1 MAAEAGNE
9 KTIPRKGRRVLAGW
23 GLLAGALAALGL
35 AAAGAGAVA
44 AGLAAGAGLGAGV
57 WLWCW
62 TARFEA
68 ALAAGRVQV
77 RTGRFFGSLRRS
89 PCACVRGALRL
100 TTPLLRRADCCVLL
114 LFVPGRPL
122 VLPGLGRS
130 QAAALTAAALAEAA
144 PQNRP

>member
-1 MAAEAGNE
+1 MTAAKGNE

-35 AAAGAGAVA
+35 AAAGAGAA
-44 AGLAAGAGLGAGV
+44 AGGLAAGAGVWAGV

-62 TARFEA
+62 SARFGA

-77 RTGRFFGSLRRS
+77 RTGRFFGGLRRN
-89 PCACVRGALRL
+89 PCACVRGALLL

-122 VLPGLGRS
+122 VLP
-130 QAAALTAAALAEAA
+130 ALERGEAAALAAAALGPAA